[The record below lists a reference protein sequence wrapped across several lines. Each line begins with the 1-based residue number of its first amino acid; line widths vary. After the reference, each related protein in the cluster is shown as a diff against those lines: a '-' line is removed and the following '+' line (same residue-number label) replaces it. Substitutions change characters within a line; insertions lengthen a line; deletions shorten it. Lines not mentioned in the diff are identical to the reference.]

1 MEDGFANSAIKHD
14 VNKYRPFGDTESFV
28 IKVSQ
33 VPGDFEFNC
42 WIFYDV
48 FREMHSEIVLECRL
62 FLILNSSIAF
72 VSSINRMV
80 LYFQHRGGKI
90 T

>member
-48 FREMHSEIVLECRL
+48 FREMDGETVL
-62 FLILNSSIAF
+62 
-72 VSSINRMV
+72 
-80 LYFQHRGGKI
+80 
-90 T
+90 

>member
-33 VPGDFEFNC
+33 AGRLLEFNC
-42 WIFYDV
+42 WILCNL
-48 FREMHSEIVLECRL
+48 FREMDDEIVL
-62 FLILNSSIAF
+62 
-72 VSSINRMV
+72 
-80 LYFQHRGGKI
+80 
-90 T
+90 

>member
-1 MEDGFANSAIKHD
+1 MEDGFANSATKHD
-14 VNKYRPFGDTESFV
+14 VNKYRPFGDMESFV

-48 FREMHSEIVLECRL
+48 FREMVVKL
-62 FLILNSSIAF
+62 FCNAACSP
-72 VSSINRMV
+72 
-80 LYFQHRGGKI
+80 Y
-90 T
+90 